1 LNAARRGPICAST
14 QAIEKQGIYEQMKRN
29 DISTGLHLNRRSGLG
44 RRAFLGGAA
53 ALLPLPAL
61 AQGARAPRGVI
72 ATVAMVGDVVRDVS
86 GGRIRAETLIGE
98 GVDPHLFRPTR
109 ADIARLLGAEAVFG
123 VGHRLEGRMGDVLE
137 RVRAAGKPVVL
148 MAEALPREKLR
159 ANPDYPDAADP
170 HVWMDPTLWAEA
182 AGAAG
187 EALARLAPDAREAF
201 ADNLVRFRERCARLD
216 AYAREAIATIP
227 QNARLLVTAH
237 DAFSY
242 FGARYGLELESI
254 QGLST
259 EAEANLAAIEA
270 LVRQLVERRVPAV
283 FAETSVPDRAVRAL
297 IEGAGARGQRVALGG
312 NLFSDA
318 MGRPGSYE
326 GTYEGMIDHNV
337 TTIARALGG
346 TVPARGLNGRL
357 VA

>member
-1 LNAARRGPICAST
+1 MNRSSILPLPRRV
-14 QAIEKQGIYEQMKRN
+14 
-29 DISTGLHLNRRSGLG
+29 LL
-44 RRAFLGGAA
+44 AA
-53 ALLPLPAL
+53 ALAPVLPAAAR
-61 AQGARAPRGVI
+61 AQGTARAPRGVL
-72 ATVAMVGDVVRDVS
+72 ATVAMVGDAVREVS
-86 GGRIRAETLIGE
+86 GGRVRAETLIGE

-109 ADIARLLGAEAVFG
+109 SDIAKLLGADAVFAN
-123 VGHRLEGRMGDVLE
+123 GHRLEGRMGDVLD

-148 MAEALPREKLR
+148 MAESLPRDRLR

-182 AGAAG
+182 AGAVA
-187 EALARLAPDAREAF
+187 EALSRLVPDAREAF
-201 ADNLVRFRERCARLD
+201 ADNLARFRARCARLD
-216 AYAREAIATIP
+216 QYAQEAMGGIP
-227 QNARLLVTAH
+227 ANAKVLVTAH

-242 FGARYGLELESI
+242 FGARYGLEIESI

-270 LVRQLVERRVPAV
+270 LVRKLVERRVPAV
-283 FAETSVPDRAVRAL
+283 FAESSVPDRAVRAL

-318 MGRPGSYE
+318 MGRPGTYE
-326 GTYEGMIDHNV
+326 GTYEGMMDHNI

-346 TVPARGLNGRL
+346 RVPPRGLNGRL
-357 VA
+357 AA

>member
-1 LNAARRGPICAST
+1 
-14 QAIEKQGIYEQMKRN
+14 M
-29 DISTGLHLNRRSGLG
+29 NRRSVVRLG
-44 RRAFLGGAA
+44 AALAFL
-53 ALLPLPAL
+53 PFPAL
-61 AQGARAPRGVI
+61 AQGRPAAPRGVV
-72 ATVAMVGDVVRDVS
+72 ATVGMVGDMVREVS
-86 GGRIRAETLIGE
+86 GGRVRADTLIGE

-109 ADIARLLGAEAVFG
+109 ADIAKLLGADAVFG
-123 VGHRLEGRMGDVLE
+123 NGHRLEGRMGDVLE

-148 MAEALPREKLR
+148 VAESLPRDRLR

-170 HVWMDPTLWAEA
+170 HVWMDPSLWADAAPAAEA
-182 AGAAG
+182 ALG
-187 EALARLAPDAREAF
+187 RLVPDAREAF
-201 ADNLVRFRERCARLD
+201 AENLVRFRARCARLD
-216 AYAREAIATIP
+216 AYARDAMASIP
-227 QNARLLVTAH
+227 ANARVLVTAH
-237 DAFSY
+237 DAFAY
-242 FGARYGLELESI
+242 FGARYGLEVESI

-270 LVRQLVERRVPAV
+270 LVRKLVDRRVPAV

-318 MGRPGSYE
+318 MGRAGTYE

>member
-1 LNAARRGPICAST
+1 MNSHSPFATRR
-14 QAIEKQGIYEQMKRN
+14 RV
-29 DISTGLHLNRRSGLG
+29 LL
-44 RRAFLGGAA
+44 AA
-53 ALLPLPAL
+53 ALAPLLPTAAL
-61 AQGARAPRGVI
+61 AQSAQPAPTARVPRNVI
-72 ATVAMVGDVVRDVS
+72 ATVAMVGDVVRDIS

-109 ADIARLLGAEAVFG
+109 ADIARLLNADAVFAN
-123 VGHRLEGRMGDVLE
+123 GHRLEGRMGDVLD
-137 RVRAAGKPVVL
+137 RVRAAGKTVVL
-148 MAEALPREKLR
+148 MAESLPRERLR

-170 HVWMDPTLWAEA
+170 HVWMDPTLWGEA
-182 AGAAG
+182 AGAVEA
-187 EALARLAPDAREAF
+187 ALARLAPDAREAF
-201 ADNLVRFRERCARLD
+201 ADNLGRFRARCTRLD
-216 AYAREAIATIP
+216 AYAREAMGSIP
-227 QNARLLVTAH
+227 ANARVLVTAH

-242 FGARYGLELESI
+242 FGARYGLEIESI

-270 LVRQLVERRVPAV
+270 LVRKLVERRVPAV

-297 IEGAGARGQRVALGG
+297 IEGAAARGQRVALGG

-326 GTYEGMIDHNV
+326 GTYEGMMDHNI

-346 TVPARGLNGRL
+346 RVPPRGLNGRL
-357 VA
+357 AA